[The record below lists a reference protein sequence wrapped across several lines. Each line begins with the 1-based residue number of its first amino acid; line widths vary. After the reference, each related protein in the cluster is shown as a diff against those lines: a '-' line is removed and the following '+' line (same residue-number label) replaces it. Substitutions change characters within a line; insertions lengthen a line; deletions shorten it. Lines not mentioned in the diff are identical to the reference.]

1 MMLMT
6 MIIIIIIIISALLPV
21 LSCAVDPTLT
31 GCPECIYLLHM
42 YVRSLGDYD
51 VRPLIGTG
59 SVWRAV
65 ERCRVGR
72 AMSPFGIVITG
83 TNECAFLP
91 CNRTTTIHHTA
102 QQWTNNGGGGGC
114 ALNVKL

>member
-6 MIIIIIIIISALLPV
+6 MIIIIIIIISALHPV

-59 SVWRAV
+59 SVRRWSGAGLVVR
-65 ERCRVGR
+65 
-72 AMSPFGIVITG
+72 
-83 TNECAFLP
+83 
-91 CNRTTTIHHTA
+91 
-102 QQWTNNGGGGGC
+102 
-114 ALNVKL
+114 